1 MDIGTT
7 ATFALAFLVFA
18 ASPGPDNIT
27 ILSKTVNDGPAHG
40 IAYGCGVVASI
51 ACFVILAALGF
62 AALAGAVGEHLRIV
76 RYVGAAYLVYT
87 GIAMW
92 RAPVAAAPRR
102 LRGGVARLFGLGFLL
117 NMSNP
122 KMPIFYLALL
132 PAVLG
137 ARPLT
142 APDTLVLLGVILA
155 VEALVIG
162 AHVGIA
168 LRAEAALARPGRLRA
183 LNRGA
188 GAMMIGA
195 GLTVAAR

>member
-1 MDIGTT
+1 MDLGTT

-27 ILSKTVNDGPAHG
+27 ILSKTVNQGPAHG

-51 ACFVILAALGF
+51 ACFVILAAFGLN
-62 AALAGAVGEHLRIV
+62 ALAGAVGENLRLV
-76 RYVGAAYLVYT
+76 RYFGAAYLVYT

-92 RAPVAAAPRR
+92 RAPVPAVPRR
-102 LRGGVARLFGLGFLL
+102 LRGGLARLFGLGFLL
-117 NMSNP
+117 NVSNP

-132 PAVLG
+132 PGVLG

-142 APDTLVLLGVILA
+142 AADTLALLAVILL

-162 AHVGIA
+162 VHVGVA
-168 LRAEAALARPGRLRA
+168 LRAWAALARPRRLRA

-188 GAMMIGA
+188 GALMVGA
-195 GLTVAAR
+195 GVLVASR